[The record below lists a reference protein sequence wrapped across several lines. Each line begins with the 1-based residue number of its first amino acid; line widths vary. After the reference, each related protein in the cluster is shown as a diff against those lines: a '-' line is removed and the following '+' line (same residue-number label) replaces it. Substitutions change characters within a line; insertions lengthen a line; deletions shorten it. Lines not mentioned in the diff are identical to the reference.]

1 MQGHRGNKGEL
12 TFEFQSVLIPDS
24 Y

>member
-1 MQGHRGNKGEL
+1 MQGCGGNREEL
-12 TFEFQSVLIPDS
+12 TFEFQNMLIPDS